1 MTVANGITGAVHG
14 DISGDLIGA
23 AGLSQSSRRTD
34 GDALRRQHSSFQEIR
49 GRTHRVHDENPIS
62 SPPIKNGATNIEI
75 ADQMASTRLFHA
87 PVGGDPARG
96 SNQRTA

>member
-1 MTVANGITGAVHG
+1 MTVANRITGAGHG

-23 AGLSQSSRRTD
+23 AGLSQSFRRTD

-62 SPPIKNGATNIEI
+62 SPPIKNGASNSET
-75 ADQMASTRLFHA
+75 ADQVVSTRLFQA
-87 PVGGDPARG
+87 SVGGDPTPG